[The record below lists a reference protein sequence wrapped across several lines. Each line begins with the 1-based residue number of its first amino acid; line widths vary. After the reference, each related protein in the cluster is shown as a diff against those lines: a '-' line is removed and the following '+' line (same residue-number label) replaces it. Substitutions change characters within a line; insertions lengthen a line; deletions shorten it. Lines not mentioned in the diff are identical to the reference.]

1 MTTIR
6 ENILDEIKTTLAGT
20 AGGVGSRIYRE
31 RTTPLARNESPAIV
45 VEPSSDTPEISV
57 SHQRVDWTLRIV
69 VSVIVRGS
77 ASNTPYEVA
86 DPICESLHSKLLAD
100 LTVGGYAIDIEPAGV
115 TFEMIDADQPAAVI
129 QNTFVIK
136 YRTTLGSL
144 ST

>member
-31 RTTPLARNESPAIV
+31 RVTPIQRNESPAIV

-86 DPICESLHSKLLAD
+86 DPICESLHSK
-100 LTVGGYAIDIEPAGV
+100 Y
-115 TFEMIDADQPAAVI
+115 
-129 QNTFVIK
+129 
-136 YRTTLGSL
+136 
-144 ST
+144 

>member
-1 MTTIR
+1 MTSKR
-6 ENILDEIKTTLAGT
+6 ENILDQLKTTLAGT

-31 RTTPLARNESPAIV
+31 RLTPITRAESPAIV
-45 VEPSSDTPEISV
+45 LEPVSDDPSINV
-57 SHQRVDWTLRIV
+57 SHPKCDWNFRINIA
-69 VSVIVRGS
+69 VIVRGS
-77 ASNTPYEVA
+77 STTTPYEVA

-115 TFEMIDADQPAAVI
+115 SFEMIDADQPAAVI

>member
-1 MTTIR
+1 M
-6 ENILDEIKTTLAGT
+6 
-20 AGGVGSRIYRE
+20 
-31 RTTPLARNESPAIV
+31 
-45 VEPSSDTPEISV
+45 
-57 SHQRVDWTLRIV
+57 
-69 VSVIVRGS
+69 IVRGS

-86 DPICESLHSKLLAD
+86 DPICESLHAKLLAD

-115 TFEMIDADQPAAVI
+115 SFEMIDADQPAAVI